1 MLKAFAVAFA
11 IIGGCAVAGAA
22 SAAGADRDGVRKVER
37 IDRHSAH
44 RHSIH
49 SAKRAV
55 RPPRRDADEAWTGAR
70 VDAAGNSYLYF
81 RTGAGTPF
89 GPGGVLR

>member
-1 MLKAFAVAFA
+1 MLKAFAVAFV

-22 SAAGADRDGVRKVER
+22 SASSADRDGVRKAER
-37 IDRHSAH
+37 IDRHSAR
-44 RHSIH
+44 RHSMR
-49 SAKRAV
+49 SAERAV
-55 RPPRRDADEAWTGAR
+55 RAPRRDADEAWTGTR

>member
-1 MLKAFAVAFA
+1 MLKAFAVAFV

-22 SAAGADRDGVRKVER
+22 SAAGADRDGVRKAER
-37 IDRHSAH
+37 IDRHSAR

-55 RPPRRDADEAWTGAR
+55 RVPRRMADDAAWTGTR
-70 VDAAGNSYLYF
+70 VDAAGNSYL
-81 RTGAGTPF
+81 
-89 GPGGVLR
+89 